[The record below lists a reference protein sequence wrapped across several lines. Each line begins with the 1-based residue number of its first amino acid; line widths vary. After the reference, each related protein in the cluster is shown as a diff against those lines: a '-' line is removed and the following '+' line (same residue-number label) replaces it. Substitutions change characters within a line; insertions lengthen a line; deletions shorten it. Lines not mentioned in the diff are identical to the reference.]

1 MSWESKTLPP
11 QYKILGHVHSLN
23 DHLLRFQQNAS
34 LLLGTVKIVSVSSHL
49 HHQKLQG
56 EVKMET
62 SEEFFKDQH
71 NDINYLIFWEQRQLL
86 FKMTFDI
93 PFTFYVYYQTTSNRV
108 SFPMYGKKRNNKPE
122 MKTSSLKQKM
132 LNKNKQL
139 AFQEEN

>member
-1 MSWESKTLPP
+1 
-11 QYKILGHVHSLN
+11 
-23 DHLLRFQQNAS
+23 
-34 LLLGTVKIVSVSSHL
+34 
-49 HHQKLQG
+49 
-56 EVKMET
+56 MET

-93 PFTFYVYYQTTSNRV
+93 PFIFYVYYQTTSNRV

-122 MKTSSLKQKM
+122 MKTSSLRQKM

>member
-1 MSWESKTLPP
+1 
-11 QYKILGHVHSLN
+11 
-23 DHLLRFQQNAS
+23 
-34 LLLGTVKIVSVSSHL
+34 
-49 HHQKLQG
+49 
-56 EVKMET
+56 
-62 SEEFFKDQH
+62 
-71 NDINYLIFWEQRQLL
+71 
-86 FKMTFDI
+86 MTFDI